1 VLREACKQARAWL
14 NKGLRAIPVGIN
26 ISSLEFR
33 SNGFLEGVRAILK
46 DTRLEPCYLELEM
59 TEGVLMQHA
68 DSTAS
73 MLKALKVMGVHLT
86 VDDFGTGYS
95 SLSYLTRFPID
106 ALKLDQSFVH
116 KITADTEHAAIINAV
131 ISMAKSLKQRV
142 IAEGVETAEQ
152 LAFLRAQACDEGQGY
167 YFGPAVIPE
176 QFAKL
181 LQFGISA
188 TPSN

>member
-1 VLREACKQARAWL
+1 
-14 NKGLRAIPVGIN
+14 
-26 ISSLEFR
+26 
-33 SNGFLEGVRAILK
+33 
-46 DTRLEPCYLELEM
+46 
-59 TEGVLMQHA
+59 MQHA

-116 KITADTEHAAIINAV
+116 KITPDTEHAAIINAV

-152 LAFLRAQACDEGQGY
+152 LAFLRA
-167 YFGPAVIPE
+167 
-176 QFAKL
+176 
-181 LQFGISA
+181 
-188 TPSN
+188 